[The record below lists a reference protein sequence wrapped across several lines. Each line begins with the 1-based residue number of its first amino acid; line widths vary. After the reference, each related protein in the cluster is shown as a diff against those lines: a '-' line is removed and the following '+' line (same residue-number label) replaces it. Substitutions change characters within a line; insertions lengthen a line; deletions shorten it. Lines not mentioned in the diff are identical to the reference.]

1 MSPGRLLLAATP
13 LGLPADAS
21 ARLISGLGSAD
32 VVAAEDT
39 RRVRTL
45 AQALEV
51 RIAGKVISLFDQN
64 EATRV
69 PALVEEIKG
78 GATVLVVSDAGMPVI
93 NDPGYRLVSA
103 CVEAGLQVS
112 CLPGPS
118 AVTTAL
124 AVSGLPADR
133 FCFEGF
139 PPRKQSA
146 RKTWLAGLAAEQRTA
161 CSSSLR
167 AGWPACLQDA
177 VEVLGPHRRAVV
189 CRELT
194 KTHEEMVRGTL
205 AELADWAAEGV
216 LGEITVVLAGAEP
229 RVDLETLVAE
239 VTRARRRRSAG
250 QGRVRAGRRRQS
262 GVSVAARALRCGS
275 AFARLRGAGGPLE
288 HRDVRGFDRRCR
300 LGCAGTGFDSGH
312 RVASPSRTRRCR
324 PAGDRARGRDDRAP
338 TGEGL
343 LPRSDGPGLS
353 GGQEHRF
360 DRADEAHGWFSGR
373 LPAS

>member
-21 ARLISGLGSAD
+21 ARLIRGLSSAD

-45 AQALEV
+45 AQALDV
-51 RIAGKVISLFDQN
+51 RMAGRVISLFDQN

-69 PALVEEIKG
+69 PALVDEIKG

-93 NDPGYRLVSA
+93 NDPGFRLVSA

-124 AVSGLPADR
+124 AISGLPADR

-139 PPRKQSA
+139 SPRKQSA
-146 RKTWLAGLAAEQRTA
+146 RKTWLTGLADEQRTA
-161 CSSSLR
+161 VFFESPRRL
-167 AGWPACLQDA
+167 AACLQDA
-177 VEVLGPHRRAVV
+177 VEMLGPQRRAVV

-194 KTHEEMVRGTL
+194 KTHEEVIRGSLADL
-205 AELADWAAEGV
+205 AEWAADGV

-229 RVDLETLVAE
+229 HADLEALVAE
-239 VTRARRRRSAG
+239 VTALVDDG
-250 QGRVRAGRRRQS
+250 LRVKDACAQ
-262 GVSVAARALRCGS
+262 VVAANPG
-275 AFARLRGAGGPLE
+275 
-288 HRDVRGFDRRCR
+288 
-300 LGCAGTGFDSGH
+300 
-312 RVASPSRTRRCR
+312 SPSRRELYDAVLRS
-324 PAGDRARGRDDRAP
+324 RD
-338 TGEGL
+338 
-343 LPRSDGPGLS
+343 
-353 GGQEHRF
+353 
-360 DRADEAHGWFSGR
+360 
-373 LPAS
+373 